1 MKRLYKDQKMIGK
14 LSTRKI
20 TFGDPFIDKKVSAVL
35 PTVRNHI
42 KNRLSNNGLLFEG
55 KQDPLPYIK
64 PGIKPLSRKNKNP
77 EDDQIF
83 YVDGS
88 KGKIGHCISTQMN
101 SPRHTHAGKIYNP
114 SS

>member
-55 KQDPLPYIK
+55 K
-64 PGIKPLSRKNKNP
+64 
-77 EDDQIF
+77 
-83 YVDGS
+83 
-88 KGKIGHCISTQMN
+88 
-101 SPRHTHAGKIYNP
+101 
-114 SS
+114 